1 MKEKDEINL
10 DNINLDEDKEIDSLS
25 KEIDDNLD
33 IDNLIPT
40 EVVTNPESNDILDNA
55 DKLTLGLTDDQIK
68 EFYEYLAGKR
78 PRPEFAEKFFADA
91 ENRVRESN
99 QLTTLMSLS
108 FVPKLL
114 AMQQSLINDLSN
126 PVNMKFQSNEEK
138 ISYLQ
143 TLAVLSVKFN
153 EAAMKY
159 TQISKDFTGV
169 PLIYR
174 QLLDQ
179 LLQIS
184 SDKLPRLKMIPQLVD
199 LDEDTWNRIVEIAKL
214 K

>member
-1 MKEKDEINL
+1 MKETDEINF
-10 DNINLDEDKEIDSLS
+10 DNINLDENKEIDNLS

-78 PRPEFAEKFFADA
+78 SRPEFAEKFFADA

>member
-10 DNINLDEDKEIDSLS
+10 DNINLDENKEIDNLS

-78 PRPEFAEKFFADA
+78 SRPEFAEKFFADA